1 KKARALQQAVEGAVS
16 HMCTLSA
23 LQMHRHAIIIADEDA
38 CQELKVSTYR
48 YFKDIERN
56 NLDPASLM

>member
-1 KKARALQQAVEGAVS
+1 MIDNYKL
-16 HMCTLSA
+16 TLFFLEKSDEVRSA
-23 LQMHRHAIIIADEDA
+23 LQMHRKAIIVADDEA

-56 NLDPASLM
+56 NL